1 MRRKY
6 IFIPLIILI
15 VAAGGFSFSKPG
27 ERYFEIAKNLDIFA
41 TLFKEVNALYVEE
54 VNPNKLINT
63 SINAMLSSLDPYTNF
78 IPEEKIEEFRTQST
92 GQYGGIGAITGYIND
107 QIKVIMVYE
116 GFTAHKNGLKIGD
129 EIVKINNK
137 DVEDLDREQANELM
151 RGQLGSPLNLTVKRY
166 GHKEPIELK
175 FVREKVTIENIPYH
189 GILNNDVGY
198 IKLKEFTMQ
207 AGRDVREAVAKLKGD
222 GAKKIILDLR
232 GNPGGLLMESVNI
245 SNIFLPKGVEV
256 VSTRGK
262 VEENNMTYNTLN
274 QPLDTEIPVVILIN
288 NTSAS
293 ASEIVAGTLQDYDRA
308 VVIGQKSFGK
318 GLVQISR
325 PLSYNSQVK
334 ITTAKYYTPSG
345 RCIQAIDYSHRN
357 KDGGTE
363 KVPDSLISEFKTAN
377 GRKVYD
383 GGGIDPDIVVDKAA
397 VTPITYALLQKGYIF
412 DYASKYAFEHKEI
425 APPQD
430 FKLTDADYK
439 KFKQWLAEKDISY
452 ETRVEKNLETLIAYA
467 KKEQYYSAV
476 KDDLG
481 KLQAEIA
488 RSKANDLNDHKD
500 QILALLEEEIVTRYY
515 LQKGSVESAF
525 DEDHDIQEA
534 IQVLN
539 NTEKYQKILGKKN

>member
-6 IFIPLIILI
+6 ISILLI
-15 VAAGGFSFSKPG
+15 VLIVVAGGFSFSKPG

-54 VNPNKLINT
+54 VNPNELINT

-129 EIVKINNK
+129 EIIKIDKKN
-137 DVEDLDREQANELM
+137 VEDLDREQANELM

-166 GHKEPIELK
+166 GYKEPIELN
-175 FVREKVTIENIPYH
+175 FIREKVTIENIPYH
-189 GILNNDVGY
+189 GIISQGIGY
-198 IKLKEFTMQ
+198 VKLKEFTMQ
-207 AGRDVREAVAKLKGD
+207 AGRDVREAIAKLKGD
-222 GAKKIILDLR
+222 GAEKIILDLR

-262 VEENNMTYNTLN
+262 VEQNNMTYNTLS
-274 QPLDTEIPVVILIN
+274 QPLDTDIPVVVLIN

-308 VVIGQKSFGK
+308 VIIGQKSFGK

-345 RCIQAIDYSHRN
+345 RCIQAIDYSNRN
-357 KDGGTE
+357 KDGGSV

-383 GGGIDPDIVVDKAA
+383 GGGIDPDILTDKETM
-397 VTPITYALLQKGYIF
+397 TPITYALLQKGYIF
-412 DYASKYAFEHKEI
+412 DYASKYAFENKKI

-430 FKLTDADYK
+430 FKLTNADYQN
-439 KFKQWLAEKDISY
+439 FKEWLSEKDISY
-452 ETRVEKNLETLIAYA
+452 ETKVEKNLETLIDYA

-476 KDDLG
+476 KDDLNEL
-481 KLQAEIA
+481 KNEVA

-500 QILALLEEEIVTRYY
+500 QIITLLEDEIVTRFY

-525 DEDHDIQEA
+525 DEDPDIQEA
-534 IQVLN
+534 IEVLN
-539 NTEKYQKILGKKN
+539 NKEKYDKILGKKN